1 MTMTIYRSP
10 ACSCCHLWAD
20 IARQRVWTV
29 ASADKLDMAAFKAES
44 GVPMEYSSCHTTI
57 VGGYFVEGHVPLEAV
72 ERLLAEKPDIDGIA
86 LPGMP
91 AGSPGM
97 GACRRLHSRSSR
109 SPTAWLLRSDPTEG
123 RQPGLLDAIDMN
135 MRMPNRRGVSS
146 CPMGIVPVRELTALR
161 RWELRPEGNI
171 LGSSMRASTPDRLG
185 RGRPIR

>member
-86 LPGMP
+86 LPGN
-91 AGSPGM
+91 AGRLSGHGRRAGGSIPG
-97 GACRRLHSRSSR
+97 RRDHRRRGYSVRI
-109 SPTAWLLRSDPTEG
+109 LLRGGS
-123 RQPGLLDAIDMN
+123 R
-135 MRMPNRRGVSS
+135 
-146 CPMGIVPVRELTALR
+146 
-161 RWELRPEGNI
+161 
-171 LGSSMRASTPDRLG
+171 GSSTPST
-185 RGRPIR
+185 